1 MTPADE
7 MPTINKRGIDTIMS
21 LKKKIAAAFIA
32 CAMTLA
38 VVPSAFAC
46 TALYVGSDLT
56 EDGTTMFGRIED
68 LGTNDY
74 NKLFYVS
81 TAGNHKA
88 GEVYDG
94 CYGFTYTF
102 THDSYRYTARRDD
115 NTSGVCPDCDST
127 HEHTPYE
134 EAGTNEKGVMVS
146 ATESLYGTDAVLS
159 VDPYVDNGIEEAEIT
174 TVLLSEASTAR
185 EGVALLTSIYDN
197 AGAAGGSGVFIAD
210 QNETWFVENLT
221 GHTYLALKLSSSVVF
236 MQPNI
241 AAMGKI
247 DLDDTDHVVASAN
260 LISVAQKAGTFVGDA
275 AANVIDLDASYNGDI
290 ASDRMAAGLNYLYG
304 TDTFTKDNYSETDF
318 AISNVGENGAIVP
331 VYSNIQLTK
340 KFSVED
346 SIHFFQTEPIG
357 KTGNVETHLFQV
369 SATGDLNTAITE
381 WTAFDDDVYNA
392 FVPYYP
398 LLTTDT
404 ADVYKYSPAK
414 VVRSDEQPTEG
425 VWYKD
430 QKGRYYTYPEDWTKS
445 FYGARDAL
453 SNLLTYGDVSEKDKA
468 AAKADYAALQKDIMK
483 EFAEMKAAVAAAD
496 TKEAKQAAAT
506 TASNKMSEKVYE
518 KTVKMYNK
526 LQKKQEARA
535 WFGSLLNKNF

>member
-236 MQPNI
+236 MQPNV

-381 WTAFDDDVYNA
+381 WTAFDDDVYNT

>member
-1 MTPADE
+1 
-7 MPTINKRGIDTIMS
+7 
-21 LKKKIAAAFIA
+21 
-32 CAMTLA
+32 
-38 VVPSAFAC
+38 
-46 TALYVGSDLT
+46 
-56 EDGTTMFGRIED
+56 
-68 LGTNDY
+68 
-74 NKLFYVS
+74 
-81 TAGNHKA
+81 
-88 GEVYDG
+88 
-94 CYGFTYTF
+94 
-102 THDSYRYTARRDD
+102 
-115 NTSGVCPDCDST
+115 
-127 HEHTPYE
+127 
-134 EAGTNEKGVMVS
+134 MVS

-318 AISNVGENGAIVP
+318 AISNIGENGAIVP

-398 LLTTDT
+398 MLTTDT
-404 ADVYKYSPAK
+404 ADVYKVSVHKVTVPTSSPPRAPGI
-414 VVRSDEQPTEG
+414 RDA
-425 VWYKD
+425 
-430 QKGRYYTYPEDWTKS
+430 KGRYYTYPDDWTDS
-445 FYGARDAL
+445 FYGVRDAL
-453 SNLLTYGDVSEKDKA
+453 SNLLTYGSNGNQVT
-468 AAKADYAALQKDIMK
+468 AKEIIEGSNIAQYFSRVYASSYLYSADGVAEWPAQAVNYTNKTQFIFRIAKGIFEEYDERVNDSVPESALVTPYENIVYIGDSATDIPLYAPL
-483 EFAEMKAAVAAAD
+483 
-496 TKEAKQAAAT
+496 
-506 TASNKMSEKVYE
+506 
-518 KTVKMYNK
+518 
-526 LQKKQEARA
+526 
-535 WFGSLLNKNF
+535 

>member
-236 MQPNI
+236 MQPNV

-381 WTAFDDDVYNA
+381 WTAFDDDVYNT

-453 SNLLTYGDVSEKDKA
+453 SNLLTYGDVSKKDKA

>member
-1 MTPADE
+1 
-7 MPTINKRGIDTIMS
+7 MS

-74 NKLFYVS
+74 NKLFNVS
-81 TAGNHKA
+81 PAGKHTA
-88 GEVYDG
+88 GEVYEG

-115 NTSGVCPDCDST
+115 NGLGICPDCDST

>member
-7 MPTINKRGIDTIMS
+7 MPTINKRGNDTIMS

-74 NKLFYVS
+74 NKLFNVS
-81 TAGNHKA
+81 PAGKHTA
-88 GEVYDG
+88 GEVYEG

-115 NTSGVCPDCDST
+115 NGLGVCPDCDST

-197 AGAAGGSGVFIAD
+197 TGAAGGSGVFIAD

-236 MQPNI
+236 MQPNV

-404 ADVYKYSPAK
+404 EDVYKYSPAK

-526 LQKKQEARA
+526 LQKKQETRA

>member
-1 MTPADE
+1 
-7 MPTINKRGIDTIMS
+7 
-21 LKKKIAAAFIA
+21 
-32 CAMTLA
+32 
-38 VVPSAFAC
+38 
-46 TALYVGSDLT
+46 
-56 EDGTTMFGRIED
+56 
-68 LGTNDY
+68 
-74 NKLFYVS
+74 
-81 TAGNHKA
+81 
-88 GEVYDG
+88 
-94 CYGFTYTF
+94 
-102 THDSYRYTARRDD
+102 
-115 NTSGVCPDCDST
+115 
-127 HEHTPYE
+127 
-134 EAGTNEKGVMVS
+134 MVS

-381 WTAFDDDVYNA
+381 WTAFDDE
-392 FVPYYP
+392 P
-398 LLTTDT
+398 
-404 ADVYKYSPAK
+404 
-414 VVRSDEQPTEG
+414 G
-425 VWYKD
+425 
-430 QKGRYYTYPEDWTKS
+430 G
-445 FYGARDAL
+445 
-453 SNLLTYGDVSEKDKA
+453 A
-468 AAKADYAALQKDIMK
+468 AAAAGTGS
-483 EFAEMKAAVAAAD
+483 AAD
-496 TKEAKQAAAT
+496 PGSPHDGRHTGSLHAEKRQGISGRKYTRRNGAVCPRAVHGAEAKQPP
-506 TASNKMSEKVYE
+506 
-518 KTVKMYNK
+518 
-526 LQKKQEARA
+526 ART
-535 WFGSLLNKNF
+535 G

>member
-1 MTPADE
+1 

-74 NKLFYVS
+74 NKLFNIS
-81 TAGNHKA
+81 
-88 GEVYDG
+88 
-94 CYGFTYTF
+94 
-102 THDSYRYTARRDD
+102 R
-115 NTSGVCPDCDST
+115 DST

-134 EAGTNEKGVMVS
+134 EAGTNEKRVMVS
-146 ATESLYGTDAVLS
+146 ATESLYGTDTVLS

-331 VYSNIQLTK
+331 VSK
-340 KFSVED
+340 
-346 SIHFFQTEPIG
+346 
-357 KTGNVETHLFQV
+357 
-369 SATGDLNTAITE
+369 
-381 WTAFDDDVYNA
+381 
-392 FVPYYP
+392 
-398 LLTTDT
+398 
-404 ADVYKYSPAK
+404 
-414 VVRSDEQPTEG
+414 
-425 VWYKD
+425 
-430 QKGRYYTYPEDWTKS
+430 
-445 FYGARDAL
+445 
-453 SNLLTYGDVSEKDKA
+453 
-468 AAKADYAALQKDIMK
+468 
-483 EFAEMKAAVAAAD
+483 
-496 TKEAKQAAAT
+496 
-506 TASNKMSEKVYE
+506 
-518 KTVKMYNK
+518 
-526 LQKKQEARA
+526 
-535 WFGSLLNKNF
+535 

>member
-1 MTPADE
+1 

-56 EDGTTMFGRIED
+56 EDGTTMFGRIEIWGPTTTTSCSMSAQ
-68 LGTNDY
+68 LGITRQAS
-74 NKLFYVS
+74 LRC
-81 TAGNHKA
+81 
-88 GEVYDG
+88 

-236 MQPNI
+236 MQPNV

-414 VVRSDEQPTEG
+414 VVHSDEQPTEG
-425 VWYKD
+425 VCTRTRS
-430 QKGRYYTYPEDWTKS
+430 RYYTYPEDWTKS

-483 EFAEMKAAVAAAD
+483 EFAEMK
-496 TKEAKQAAAT
+496 
-506 TASNKMSEKVYE
+506 
-518 KTVKMYNK
+518 
-526 LQKKQEARA
+526 LL
-535 WFGSLLNKNF
+535 SLLPIRRKQSSCRHHCKQQDEREGLRKDCQNVQ

>member
-88 GEVYDG
+88 GEVYNG

-236 MQPNI
+236 MQPNV

-381 WTAFDDDVYNA
+381 WTAFDDDVYNT